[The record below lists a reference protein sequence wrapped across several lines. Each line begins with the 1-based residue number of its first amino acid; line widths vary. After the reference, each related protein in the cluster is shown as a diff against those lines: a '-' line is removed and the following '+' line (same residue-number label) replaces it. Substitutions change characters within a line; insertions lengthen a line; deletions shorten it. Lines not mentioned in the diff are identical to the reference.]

1 MSVTLHQVAIVA
13 RRSLKHTIRQPFLLV
28 PPVVFPLILMA
39 VNSGGLRAATRLP
52 GFPTDNYLNF
62 ALAVTFMQGALF
74 AGITAGT
81 QVATDVESGFLNR
94 LQLTPL
100 RGIAILVGQLAGA
113 ILVAVLG
120 ALVYLGVGLVS
131 GAHIEA
137 GVGGAVVLLAF
148 AVVVAIAFGGLG
160 GFLGARTGQAQAVQG
175 MFPLFFVTLFLSS
188 MALPRDLIQ
197 TDWFRT
203 IATYN
208 PISYLLDGIRSLLID
223 GWDAHALALGFGVA
237 VAVVAVG
244 LSAATLALRH
254 RLVRT

>member
-28 PPVVFPLILMA
+28 PPVAFPLILMA

-175 MFPLFFVTLFLSS
+175 MFPLFFVFFFLSS
-188 MALPRDLIQ
+188 MNLPRPLIEK
-197 TDWFRT
+197 DWFRT
-203 IATYN
+203 IATWN
-208 PISYLLDGIRSLLID
+208 PVSYLVEGLRSLIVS
-223 GWDAHALALGFGVA
+223 GWDATALARGFGVGVGIA
-237 VAVVAVG
+237 VLG
-244 LSAATLALRH
+244 FAAAGAALRT
-254 RLVRT
+254 RMERT